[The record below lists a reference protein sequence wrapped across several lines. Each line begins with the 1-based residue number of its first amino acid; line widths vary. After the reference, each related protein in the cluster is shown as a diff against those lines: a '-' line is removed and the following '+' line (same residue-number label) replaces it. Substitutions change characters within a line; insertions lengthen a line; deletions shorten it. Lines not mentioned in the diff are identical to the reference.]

1 MQEDLLY
8 TGYIQH
14 KSTTIQLA
22 GERAKEYKSVMGR
35 EGLEVTGDG

>member
-14 KSTTIQLA
+14 KSTTIQR